1 MPLTAHLILQMKE
14 RRAPMLILT
23 DDWLPSFF
31 TVPVFRSSMRPERE
45 RQSARVR
52 KKESKK
58 QEVEKLDRQADGHVT
73 TVVVLSGGQ
82 LFSQFVL
89 IIGVE
94 LIIQRRAEPI
104 GLSLVQHRC
113 DRIGHVNHTPALARH
128 HEEETVRCLQY
139 QMLQLL

>member
-1 MPLTAHLILQMKE
+1 MLLTAHLILQMKE

-31 TVPVFRSSMRPERE
+31 TVPVFRSSMRPERDRRE
-45 RQSARVR
+45 HVSE
-52 KKESKK
+52 KESKK
-58 QEVEKLDRQADGHVT
+58 EEVEEIDRQVDRHITAI
-73 TVVVLSGGQ
+73 VVLSGGQ

-104 GLSLVQHRC
+104 RQSLVQHRR
-113 DRIGHVNHTPALARH
+113 DRVRDVNHTPALARH
-128 HEEETVRCLQY
+128 HEEETVCCLQY